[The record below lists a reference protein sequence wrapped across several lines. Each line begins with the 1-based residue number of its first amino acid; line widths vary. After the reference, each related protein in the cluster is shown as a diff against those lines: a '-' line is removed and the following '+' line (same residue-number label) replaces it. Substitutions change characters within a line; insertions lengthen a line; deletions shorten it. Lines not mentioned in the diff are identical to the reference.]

1 MALAVV
7 ALTVAGVPAVAHAA
21 PAPKLSADGQTKQV
35 CAAPTKKGQMQCMSV
50 LRVHTGKSPK
60 AAGAAP
66 EGYGPSDIRA
76 AYNLPATGG
85 DGMTV
90 AIVDAFDDPTAE
102 ADLAAWRTQ
111 YGLPACTTA
120 NGCFR
125 KVDQRGGTAYP
136 VADAGW
142 AVEISL
148 DLDAVSAV
156 CPACHLLLVESDDN
170 YMNNLGTAVDQAV
183 TQGAQ
188 IVSNSYGG
196 SEDPT
201 DLDNDAQYF
210 DHPGTAIVASSGDA
224 RYGPQYPAAS
234 PYVTSVG
241 GTSLVRDASTS
252 RGWSESVWDSH
263 GGGPG
268 SGCSQFDAKPAWQ
281 SDTGC
286 SMRSIAD
293 VSAVA
298 DPDTPLAIYDSFQQS
313 GWLTSGGTSLAAPLI
328 AGVYALAGKPG
339 SGEYPVSYAYEQ
351 SGALNDVTQGNNG
364 NCSPSYLCTAG
375 PGYDGPTGLGTPNG
389 ITAFKALGPHGEL
402 TGTVTDAATGSPLS
416 GATVSAGKATDTTDV
431 HGHYDLT
438 VPVGSY
444 DVSAT
449 QFGYDTQ
456 HATMTVTDGATTSRN
471 FALSAQPR
479 VNLSGTVRE
488 GSDHGWPLAATL
500 TVAGMP
506 DGTFHADPVTG
517 HYSMSLPAGATYRVS
532 VAGDYPG
539 MTAQTASVAV
549 GTSDLARDFSVPID
563 RYACNAPGYQAGTTR
578 TIAGQT
584 FDGSTAPA
592 GWTVR
597 DNAGNGEVW
606 QFGDPTENGNRTGS
620 SGGYA
625 GVYSLGYGDD
635 HQDTSLV
642 SPPLDLSGAST
653 PAVWFNTD
661 YETEGSAIADVD
673 YSVDGGAT
681 WTNAWRSAA
690 TSLTKSQVT
699 VPMPAA
705 AGHTGVEVRFH
716 YTASF
721 DLWWQV
727 DNVIVGDR
735 VCTPQA
741 GGLVL
746 GHTSDR
752 NTGSTLA
759 GATFTGGTSGAT
771 ASAADGSYWRFSAPG
786 SQSFSASLARYQTQ
800 TQTAA
805 VAADAVNV
813 VDFSLAAGRLSIAQT
828 GVSATAPIGGSA
840 TKTVTITN
848 NGTAPATIDLS
859 DAPVGT
865 TPMVAGGGAPVQ
877 AVRGH
882 FSPHAPAPYAPAP
895 HAPAQPMARAGSGA
909 AGTGTAGTGV
919 ASPAAL
925 PWTAVADY
933 PTAIGYG
940 AAGYHDGTVYV
951 VGGDSIL
958 GTTRS
963 GYALDP
969 STGAWTAIAD
979 MPHARATP
987 SAAFIGSK
995 FYVAGGWSETSQVRG
1010 DLDIYD
1016 PQSNSW
1022 KSGPAMP
1029 NPVAAAGTAVVGG
1042 QLYVVGGCEGSC
1054 GKKFVQRFDPV
1065 AGKWST
1071 LANYPVNAA
1080 WLACGGIA
1088 GKLYCAGGTT
1098 DSGSGNG
1105 NRTYSYD
1112 PATNAWTQQANLP
1125 IDLWGMGYSVADG
1138 ALMVSGG
1145 VTSNST
1151 VVTNRGFAFHPDT
1164 NTWTALPNANQ
1175 AVYASASACG
1185 LYTVGGLDATKAP
1198 TKFAQLLPGYAACDT
1213 ADPVPWLSASASG
1226 TTLAPGGS
1234 VTVTMTLSATAL
1246 NQPGTYTAELDV
1258 RNDTPYAT
1266 GRVGVTFSVTP
1277 PTSWGKVTG
1286 VVTGVACGG
1295 GSAPVPGATVA
1306 VSGKVSAYTLRTDA
1320 DGRYTLWLDKA
1331 NGTLSITSAASG
1343 WFPATAS
1350 AKVQPGR
1357 TTVANLTLTQ
1367 TGC

>member
-1 MALAVV
+1 MRLAGMTVALAVV
-7 ALTVAGVPAVAHAA
+7 ALTVAGVPTVALAA
-21 PAPKLSADGQTKQV
+21 PAPKLSADGQTEQV
-35 CAAPTKKGQMQCMSV
+35 CPVPTKKGQMQCMSV
-50 LRVHTGKSPK
+50 LRVHTGKSSR
-60 AAGAAP
+60 AAGTAP
-66 EGYGPSDIRA
+66 DGYGPSDIRA

-102 ADLAAWRTQ
+102 ADLAAWRAQ

-125 KVDQRGGTAYP
+125 KLDQRGGTAYP
-136 VADAGW
+136 SPDASW

-148 DLDAVSAV
+148 DLDAVSTV

-170 YMNNLGTAVDQAV
+170 ATTNLGIAVDQAV

-188 IVSNSYGG
+188 VVSNSYGG
-196 SEDPT
+196 QEDPSQ
-201 DLDNDAQYF
+201 LDFDAQYYN
-210 DHPGTAIVASSGDA
+210 HPGTAIVASSGDA

-241 GTSLVRDASTS
+241 GTSLVRDTSTS
-252 RGWSESVWDSH
+252 RGWRESVWDSH

-268 SGCSQFDAKPAWQ
+268 SGCSQFDPKPAWQ

-298 DPDTPLAIYDSFQQS
+298 DPDTPLAIYDTFQQS

-364 NCSPSYLCTAG
+364 NCDPSYLCTAG

-389 ITAFKALGPHGEL
+389 LAAFKVLGPHGEL
-402 TGTVTDAATGSPLS
+402 TGTVTDAATGTPIS
-416 GATVSAGKATDTTDV
+416 GAAVSAGKANGTTDA

-444 DVSAT
+444 DVSAV
-449 QFGYDTQ
+449 QFGYDAQ
-456 HATMTVTDGATTSRN
+456 HASVTVTDGATVSRN

-479 VNLSGTVRE
+479 VNVSGTVRE

-506 DGTFHADPVTG
+506 GGAFHTDPVTG
-517 HYSMSLPAGATYRVS
+517 HYSMSLPVGAAYQVS
-532 VAGDYPG
+532 AAGDYPG
-539 MTAQTASVAV
+539 MTAQAASVAV
-549 GTSDLARDFSVPID
+549 GTSDLPHDFSVPVD
-563 RYACNAPGYQAGTTR
+563 RYACTAPGYQAGTTR

-592 GWTVR
+592 GWTVQ

-606 QFGDPTENGNRTGS
+606 QFGDPTGDGNQTGG

-625 GVYSLGYGDD
+625 GVYSAGYGDD

-642 SPPLDLSGAST
+642 SPPLDLTGTTT

-661 YETEGSAIADVD
+661 YEALGGAVADVD

-681 WTNAWRSAA
+681 WTNAWRSTG
-690 TSLTKSQVT
+690 TSIEKSQVR
-699 VPMPAA
+699 VPILAA
-705 AGHTGVEVRFH
+705 AGHTDVEVRFH
-716 YTASF
+716 YTADF

-746 GHTSDR
+746 GHVRDR
-752 NTGSTLA
+752 NTGATLA

-786 SQSFSASLARYQTQ
+786 SQSLGASLTRYQTQ
-800 TQTAA
+800 TQTAP

-813 VDFSLAAGRLSIAQT
+813 LDFSLAAGQLSIGQT
-828 GVSATAPIGGSA
+828 GVSATAPLGGSA
-840 TKTVTITN
+840 TKTVTVTN
-848 NGTAPATIDLS
+848 TGTAPATIDLS
-859 DAPVGT
+859 ESPVAT
-865 TPMVAGGGAPVQ
+865 TPMATGGGAPVQ
-877 AVRGH
+877 AVHGH
-882 FSPHAPAPYAPAP
+882 FSPHAPARPTARVGNG
-895 HAPAQPMARAGSGA
+895 MAAS
-909 AGTGTAGTGV
+909 TV

-925 PWTAVADY
+925 PWTTVADY
-933 PTAIGYG
+933 PNAIAYG

-951 VGGDSIL
+951 VGGDSFS

-963 GYALDP
+963 GYALNP

-987 SAAFIGSK
+987 SAGFIGSR
-995 FYVAGGWSETSQVRG
+995 FYVAGGWSETNEARG
-1010 DLDIYD
+1010 DMDIYD

-1022 KSGPAMP
+1022 TAGPAIP
-1029 NPVAAAGTAVVGG
+1029 NPVAQAGTAVLGG
-1042 QLYVVGGCEGSC
+1042 QLYLVGGCEGSC
-1054 GKKFVQRFDPV
+1054 GKKFVQRFDPM

-1071 LANYPVNAA
+1071 LANYPVNASS
-1080 WLACGGIA
+1080 LACGGIG

-1098 DSGSGNG
+1098 DSGGAAGTS
-1105 NRTYSYD
+1105 TYSYD
-1112 PATNAWTQQANLP
+1112 PAKNAWTKQANLP

-1185 LYTVGGLDATKAP
+1185 FYAVGGVDAANAP
-1198 TKFAQLLPGYAACDT
+1198 TKISQSLPGYAACDT

-1226 TTLAPGGS
+1226 TTLAPGAS
-1234 VTVTMTLSATAL
+1234 AQVTVTLSATAL
-1246 NQPGTYTAELDV
+1246 GQPGTYSAELDV

-1277 PTSWGKVTG
+1277 PTTWGKLSG
-1286 VVTGVACGG
+1286 VVSSVACGG
-1295 GSAPVPGATVA
+1295 GSAPVPGATV
-1306 VSGKVSAYTLRTDA
+1306 VVDGKISDYTLRTDA

-1331 NGTLSITSAASG
+1331 NGKLSVTAAASG

-1350 AKVQPGR
+1350 AKVQPGA
-1357 TTVANLTLTQ
+1357 TTVANLTLTR